1 MKRIAA
7 LFTAFLMMLCLC
19 SCRKD
24 TSSENDKKED
34 SKGFFS
40 SILPSDKKN
49 KEDKTTTTTMTPEK
63 ASHVAEKIE
72 DGHFE
77 SFSEYNEEEKEKI
90 KEYVEKDGYTLE
102 YNKDGSG
109 TLSNEEGSWYIGKGW
124 VENEYTKN
132 VPPIDFG
139 TITMSSEM
147 EEKDEKYYI
156 FLIRDSS
163 PMDASDY
170 VAALKK
176 AGFKEIGHSE
186 SNVEAGIVTFT
197 GENNNGQHIELA
209 YSSYGFTVK
218 IMLNK

>member
-1 MKRIAA
+1 MEAI
-7 LFTAFLMMLCLC
+7 LDWLENTTNFDSMVVSL
-19 SCRKD
+19 D
-24 TSSENDKKED
+24 TIVYGGLIPSRRSSKTLEELLERLNKLK
-34 SKGFFS
+34 SILKTKQTKIYAFS
-40 SILPSDKKN
+40 SIMRISN
-49 KEDKTTTTTMTPEK
+49 NN
-63 ASHVAEKIE
+63 
-72 DGHFE
+72 
-77 SFSEYNEEEKEKI
+77 YNEEEKEKI

-170 VAALKK
+170 VEALKN
-176 AGFKEIGHSE
+176 AGFNETGHNE
-186 SNVEAGIVTFT
+186 SSVEAGVVTFT

-218 IMLNK
+218 ILLNK